1 MRSARTTKSRTK
13 GEVSPSRPTSSPLTG
28 KFDVCV
34 KVMLNDEMSD
44 ALRLRARELGFGSV
58 SDCLRETIAVF
69 LFGEER
75 LIDLHAERI
84 RMLAKNVARKGV
96 RA

>member
-1 MRSARTTKSRTK
+1 MSARKTTSRTK
-13 GEVSPSRPTSSPLTG
+13 GEVIASRPTSSPLTG

-75 LIDLHAERI
+75 LIDLHADRI
-84 RMLAKNVARKGV
+84 RTLAKNMARK
-96 RA
+96 AAQ

>member
-1 MRSARTTKSRTK
+1 MRRALRTTSETLDDAH
-13 GEVSPSRPTSSPLTG
+13 SSRPTSSPLHG

-44 ALRLRARELGFGSV
+44 ALRAASREHGFGSV
-58 SDCLRETIAVF
+58 SDCLREVIAVF

-75 LIDLHAERI
+75 LIDLHASRI
-84 RMLAKNVARKGV
+84 KTLAKNMARK
-96 RA
+96 AAL